1 MDGVSGPCSETRFP
15 MTRIEAIRQLLKEAA
30 KYPDG
35 TLTFEAVCE
44 LIHLWDTRETALR
57 ALVEQWKQES
67 MKADADSF
75 WEADQKAQALAG
87 RASGLLTCAEALS

>member
-1 MDGVSGPCSETRFP
+1 

-57 ALVEQWKQES
+57 ALVD
-67 MKADADSF
+67 KADHLIRDVKAD
-75 WEADQKAQALAG
+75 G
-87 RASGLLTCAEALS
+87 RMTHQLRDLRDSLSRLLEQEP